1 MSRRNG
7 GAETGA
13 STAAVFGEVLRHFR
27 EAALLTQEALARQIP
42 CDRSHVARVEAG
54 TRVPQDSFAKA
65 CDELLGTGGVLAR
78 LWGRIDWYPAVEH
91 PDWFERRARMDAEA
105 VAIRAYQTQVI
116 PGLLQ
121 TPGYATALFG
131 RRLTDAQDVAER
143 VRARMSHQQ
152 RFLVDGGPFYLV
164 VLDESCLRHMVGGLE
179 VMREQ
184 CEHLL
189 AVGRLPNIRVQIAPS
204 NRPEIDR
211 PDTSLSLI
219 ELPGGERWVY
229 SESLDRGHF
238 SDDPAIFTQHMRTY
252 DVLRAD
258 ALSAPQSAALISDV
272 REGYEAHDQR
282 AAARA
287 DLDQEQPQRRQRR
300 GLHRNRPRFPRRR
313 PHPRQQDP

>member
-1 MSRRNG
+1 M
-7 GAETGA
+7 
-13 STAAVFGEVLRHFR
+13 FGEVLRHFR
-27 EAALLTQEALARQIP
+27 EAALLTQEGLARQIP

-54 TRVPQDSFAKA
+54 TRVPQDTFAKT
-65 CDELLGTGGVLAR
+65 CDELLGTGGVLLR
-78 LWGRIDWYPAVEH
+78 LWTRIDWYPQVEH

-105 VAIRAYQTQVI
+105 VAVRAYQTQVI

-131 RRLTDAQDVAER
+131 RRLPDSQDVAER
-143 VRARMSHQQ
+143 VRARLSRQQ
-152 RFLVDGGPFYLV
+152 RFVVEGGPFYLV
-164 VLDESCLRHMVGGLE
+164 VLDESCLRHMVGGPE
-179 VMREQ
+179 VMRDQ
-184 CEHLL
+184 CEYLL
-189 AVGRLPNIRVQIAPS
+189 AVGRLPNIRVQIAPWD
-204 NRPEIDR
+204 RPEIDR

-238 SDDPAIFTQHMRTY
+238 SDDPAVFAQHMRSY

-272 REGYEAHDQR
+272 REGYEAHDQPS
-282 AAARA
+282 AARG

-300 GLHRNRPRFPRRR
+300 GLHRNSPRFPRNRAR
-313 PHPRQQDP
+313 ARQQGP